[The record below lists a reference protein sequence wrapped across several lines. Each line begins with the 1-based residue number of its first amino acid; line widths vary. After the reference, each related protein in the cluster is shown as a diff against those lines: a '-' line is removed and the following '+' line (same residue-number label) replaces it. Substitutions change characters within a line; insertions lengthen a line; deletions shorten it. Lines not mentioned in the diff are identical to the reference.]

1 MLERQ
6 SDDAILLARLQA
18 LASAPRLRML
28 ALLSE
33 GTMHASDM
41 ARRLQ
46 ISRPLVTMHL
56 TKLEAT
62 GLVASELVLG
72 PDGRAYRYFTL
83 ADFEVRV
90 DPRIVASM
98 SPDGLQAGMD

>member
-1 MLERQ
+1 M
-6 SDDAILLARLQA
+6 LLARLQA

-33 GTMHASDM
+33 GTAHASDV

-46 ISRPLVTMHL
+46 MSRPLATMHL
-56 TKLEAT
+56 TRLEAT
-62 GLVASELVLG
+62 GLVNSELVLG
-72 PDGRAYRYFTL
+72 PDGRAYRYYTL

-90 DPRIVASM
+90 DTRAVASM
-98 SPDGLQAGMD
+98 SPDATVEGVD